1 MVIAC
6 SADAVLFSCIQDNIY
21 RLDWTIDKSLNVDD
35 QSSVAAVVVF
45 FRKLPLL
52 CPLTALYCDGFIEY
66 TYYGDDSI

>member
-6 SADAVLFSCIQDNIY
+6 SADAVFRLIHIY